1 MIDFH
6 ISNEEYLN
14 DLMELVR
21 PFESRTDV
29 DLKLDVDYFRQKN
42 AIRIS
47 IYSDSFDN
55 FQKHYTFSIKSND
68 EL

>member
-29 DLKLDVDYFRQKN
+29 DLKLDVDYFRQKMRLEYRF
-42 AIRIS
+42 ILIVLTIS
-47 IYSDSFDN
+47 
-55 FQKHYTFSIKSND
+55 KSIT
-68 EL
+68 LFR

>member
-29 DLKLDVDYFRQKN
+29 DLKLDVDYFRQKMRLEYRF
-42 AIRIS
+42 ILIV
-47 IYSDSFDN
+47 
-55 FQKHYTFSIKSND
+55 
-68 EL
+68 